1 MFNKSLNSEPDL
13 PSIMNAMAIFCVV
26 LLAISSLLI
35 FGIVFF
41 SFLKWI
47 KKNYYPTWKFPDYI
61 SVGYAE
67 YLYHKYIKKDLQAWL
82 DKQ

>member
-1 MFNKSLNSEPDL
+1 MT
-13 PSIMNAMAIFCVV
+13 IMAFFCIA

-35 FGIVFF
+35 AGIVFF

-47 KKNYYPTWKFPDYI
+47 KRTYYPTWKFPDYI

-67 YLYHKYIKKDLQAWL
+67 YLYHKFIKKDLEAWRNN
-82 DKQ
+82 Q